1 MDSNQN
7 TLKILKSINNLKRYF
22 INIGETIKGL
32 ENLDLS
38 EVAKQGENK
47 EATNSKIYDI
57 LNEIKGD
64 WIDIIELQLEEI
76 NNLLD
81 I

>member
-47 EATNSKIYDI
+47 EATLTKICELLTDVKNGVNNI
-57 LNEIKGD
+57 GTISDKQ
-64 WIDIIELQLEEI
+64 IDALFE
-76 NNLLD
+76 
-81 I
+81 